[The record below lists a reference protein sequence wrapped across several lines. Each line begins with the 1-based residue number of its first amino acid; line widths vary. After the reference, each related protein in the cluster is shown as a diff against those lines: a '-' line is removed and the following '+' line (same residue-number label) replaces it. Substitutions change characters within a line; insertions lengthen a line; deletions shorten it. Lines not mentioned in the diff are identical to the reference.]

1 MEEVVPGGRVGDGRD
16 LEGATVDLQGLESVV
31 ASEVVEERAPLVLV
45 VSTLAEAR
53 RLALE
58 GVDWV

>member
-1 MEEVVPGGRVGDGRD
+1 MVLGGRVGDGPD
-16 LEGATVDLQGLESVV
+16 LECTAVDLRGPESLVV
-31 ASEVVEERAPLVLV
+31 TEQAVEERVPLVLV